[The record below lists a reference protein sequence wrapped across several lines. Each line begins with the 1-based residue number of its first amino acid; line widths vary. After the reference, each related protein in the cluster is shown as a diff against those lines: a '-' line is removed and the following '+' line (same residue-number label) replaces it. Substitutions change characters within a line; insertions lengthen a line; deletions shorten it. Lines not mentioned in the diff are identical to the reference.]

1 MDFMQDEAVQRSR
14 RVSRKEI
21 RMNFIDIAKKRYSVR
36 KYAAKQIEKEAL
48 DQILE
53 AGRIAPSACN
63 LQPYCVL
70 VLQTEESLKKL
81 SRAAN
86 VFFAPTV
93 LVICADTTEV
103 WTRKFDGKKTTDIDA
118 SIATDHMMLQ
128 ATELGVGSLW
138 VCKFEPDVLSQSFH
152 LPPHIVPINIL
163 ALGYS
168 LDEAKSPNRHISC
181 RKPIRDLVYYEEYKG
196 IDKKSNI

>member
-1 MDFMQDEAVQRSR
+1 
-14 RVSRKEI
+14 
-21 RMNFIDIAKKRYSVR
+21 MNFIDLAKTRYSVR
-36 KYAAKQIEKEAL
+36 KYSDKQIEKDVL

-53 AGRIAPSACN
+53 AGRVAPSACN
-63 LQPYCVL
+63 LQPYKIL
-70 VLQTEESLKKL
+70 VLQTEEGLKRL

-86 VFFAPTV
+86 IFFAPTA
-93 LVICADTTEV
+93 LVICADTTEA

-138 VCKFEPDVLSQSFH
+138 VCKFEPDILSQAFH
-152 LPPHIVPINIL
+152 LPKNIVPVNIL

-168 LDEAKSPNRHISC
+168 LDEAKSPNRHIAC
-181 RKPIRDLVYYEEYKG
+181 RKPIRDLVFYEEFKMN
-196 IDKKSNI
+196 DKA